1 MNPQVNWQKIRDE
14 FQRLT
19 DVEQLK
25 TEVHRIGSELRK
37 FDLQSVL
44 SPAAQEKVKHF
55 EKRYAELV
63 RTLTKAQTQVDREFN
78 RLMKQIKDHRAD
90 VTKVMN
96 EQKGKLEKIS
106 SELKRRFVRTE
117 GAATKRARP
126 ARRASTPDPVATKP
140 TRAPKRQTKA
150 MPKRRGVKT

>member
-25 TEVHRIGSELRK
+25 SEVHRIGHELRK
-37 FDLQSVL
+37 FDLQKVL
-44 SPAAQEKVKHF
+44 SPAAQDRVKHF

-78 RLMKQIKDHRAD
+78 RLMKQIKDHRSD

-106 SELKRRFVRTE
+106 TVLKRRF
-117 GAATKRARP
+117 AAGKAETATGPKRPR
-126 ARRASTPDPVATKP
+126 P
-140 TRAPKRQTKA
+140 TRAAGGPARASKRQTKA
-150 MPKRRGVKT
+150 TPKRRGVKT